1 MYSLLSRIP
10 EGLDPLRTR
19 FEEHVRKAG
28 LNAIEKIAD
37 QGGETMVNNLI
48 IYTFKFFFK
57 QLIFSISGTKNIRRR
72 TVGSP

>member
-28 LNAIEKIAD
+28 LNSIEKIAD
-37 QGGETMVNNLI
+37 QGGETMVYNLMIYTYQNLLLI
-48 IYTFKFFFK
+48 INLFYFRNQKHT
-57 QLIFSISGTKNIRRR
+57 
-72 TVGSP
+72 

>member
-28 LNAIEKIAD
+28 LSAIEKIAD
-37 QGGETMVNNLI
+37 QGGETMVL
-48 IYTFKFFFK
+48 YS
-57 QLIFSISGTKNIRRR
+57 LC
-72 TVGSP
+72 

>member
-28 LNAIEKIAD
+28 LSAIEKIAD
-37 QGGETMVNNLI
+37 QGGEIMVLNN
-48 IYTFKFFFK
+48 YCFTFLFLKEK
-57 QLIFSISGTKNIRRR
+57 LIFSILGAKNVR
-72 TVGSP
+72 